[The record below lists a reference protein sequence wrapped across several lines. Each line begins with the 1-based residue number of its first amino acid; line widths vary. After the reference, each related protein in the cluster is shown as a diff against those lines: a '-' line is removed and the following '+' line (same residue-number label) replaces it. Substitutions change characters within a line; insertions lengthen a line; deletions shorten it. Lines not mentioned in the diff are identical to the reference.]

1 MTKKVNKKNFKKEVL
16 DFDGVVMVD
25 FWAIWC
31 VPCRDLGPVIDEV
44 AEIYKDN
51 KKIKIVKLDIDESVE
66 LAQEYSIFNI
76 PALKF
81 FKGGKIIDEVGDLK
95 TKELIIKKINEL
107 IE

>member
-1 MTKKVNKKNFKKEVL
+1 MAREVNKKNFKEEVL

-51 KKIKIVKLDIDESVE
+51 KKIKIVKLDIEESVE
-66 LAQEYSIFNI
+66 LAQKYGIYSI

-81 FKGGKIIDEVGDLK
+81 FKGGKIIDELPDLK
-95 TKELIIKKINEL
+95 TKELIIEKINKL